1 MKITLKT
8 TLKSIAA
15 ALAVMSVAT
24 VHAEEHS
31 VQVTAQA
38 SAQAKAAHG
47 YHLMQED
54 FHDFKNTYQ
63 LSNGQ
68 KIAFS
73 QRMARFYTQLNGG
86 DRVEI
91 FAVSPTVFVTD
102 AGTRIEF
109 REGGDAVGISN
120 VEKLPLAA
128 YLPANTMMV
137 ASR

>member
-1 MKITLKT
+1 MKT
-8 TLKSIAA
+8 TLLSIAA
-15 ALAVMSVAT
+15 ALALTAVSA
-24 VHAEEHS
+24 VHAEDQS
-31 VQVTAQA
+31 VRVN
-38 SAQAKAAHG
+38 AQAKASHG

-63 LSNGQ
+63 LANGQ
-68 KIAFS
+68 KVAFS

-91 FAVSPTVFVTD
+91 FAVSPTAFVTD

-109 REGGDAVGISN
+109 REGGESVGISN
-120 VEKLPLAA
+120 FEKLPLAGH
-128 YLPANTMMV
+128 LPANTIVM